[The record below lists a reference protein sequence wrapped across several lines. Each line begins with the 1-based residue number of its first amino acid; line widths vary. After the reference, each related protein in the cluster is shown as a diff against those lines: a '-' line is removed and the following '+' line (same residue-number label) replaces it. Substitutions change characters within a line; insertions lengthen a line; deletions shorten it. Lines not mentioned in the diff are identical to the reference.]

1 VQRIIVSFFYFFFLS
16 KILTAHSG
24 LSQGPLSSTPM
35 YRFIK
40 PLVELGARGPRE
52 GAGAI
57 VYAATSTALKINLDN
72 GAYLLPVG
80 KVSVA
85 SKAAR
90 DTTMAHDLWD
100 WTEERV

>member
-1 VQRIIVSFFYFFFLS
+1 M
-16 KILTAHSG
+16 TAHSG

-40 PLVELGARGPRE
+40 PLVELGAPGPRK
-52 GAGAI
+52 GASAI
-57 VYAATSTALKINLDN
+57 VYAATSTALKINRDN
-72 GAYLLPVG
+72 GDYLLPVG

-100 WTEERV
+100 WTEERM